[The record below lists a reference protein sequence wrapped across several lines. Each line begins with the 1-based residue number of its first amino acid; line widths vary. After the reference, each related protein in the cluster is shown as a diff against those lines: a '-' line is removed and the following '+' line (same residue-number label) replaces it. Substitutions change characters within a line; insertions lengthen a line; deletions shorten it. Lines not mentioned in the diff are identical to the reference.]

1 MIRRPPRSKRTDTL
15 FPYTTLFRSPVP
27 VSRCGKFA
35 ATRAFEKP
43 EGLEILLVREDAH
56 LSGLTIPGANF
67 EFAPAGAT
75 RLLDPKLNLVA
86 VPEDIGAGVHC
97 HAVARGPRHDLDAV
111 PEIGRAHV

>member
-1 MIRRPPRSKRTDTL
+1 MRISDWSSDVCSSDL
-15 FPYTTLFRSPVP
+15 
-27 VSRCGKFA
+27 
-35 ATRAFEKP
+35 

-111 PEIGRAHV
+111 PVRPAQIEFDFGLGRRSPPIAHRADFFIEPEIGKH